1 MTEDVLRYYEELGF
15 FGLLGLLV
23 VVLIVKS
30 WGPILKGLER
40 MFARWVKDREQAVAE
55 SVKDVFK
62 QYLED
67 NKEEQK
73 EWREFIRERLEYV
86 ERTQKQYFEIMDQ
99 KAEDFNKKSDELH
112 QIMLMHIEELKHFR
126 ETLEKHDDLI
136 TELNQKIKEIS

>member
-30 WGPILKGLER
+30 WGPLLKGLER

-67 NKEEQK
+67 NKEDQK
-73 EWREFIRERLEYV
+73 QWRQFMTERMEYV
-86 ERTQKQYFEIMDQ
+86 EKTNQEHFNMITGQAKEIKEM
-99 KAEDFNKKSDELH
+99 SDRWFGVM
-112 QIMLMHIEELKHFR
+112 QMHIEELQKFR
-126 ETLEKHDDLI
+126 QTLEKHDELISELTDQINDL
-136 TELNQKIKEIS
+136 S